1 MGLFG
6 GLSSSGEIGPY
17 TPTRHTLPST
27 RQPKAAAPDCLPKR
41 DPLKPSIDQTA
52 LRLFAPVAPTY
63 ERWAKI
69 LSLGQDSR
77 WRAEMVAG
85 LQLSGCA
92 RVLDVATGT
101 GSIARLL
108 EARGSSVVGL
118 DQSFQMLASANPAH
132 AAAVCAGAEAVPFAA
147 ESFDCLT
154 FGYLL
159 RYVSDPLTCMRE
171 LCRVV
176 RPGGAVGMVE
186 FGRPRGLWGGLWT
199 LYTRLALPV
208 IGAAISPG
216 WGAIGRFLWSSIDS
230 FHREYP
236 PDILVALWRSA
247 GLVDVRIVQS
257 SLGGGLIVW
266 GRKP

>member
-1 MGLFG
+1 M
-6 GLSSSGEIGPY
+6 
-17 TPTRHTLPST
+17 
-27 RQPKAAAPDCLPKR
+27 
-41 DPLKPSIDQTA
+41 
-52 LRLFAPVAPTY
+52 APTY

-85 LQLSGCA
+85 LHLSRGA
-92 RVLDVATGT
+92 QVLDVATGT

-108 EARGSSVVGL
+108 QARGASVVGL
-118 DQSFQMLASANPAH
+118 DQALPMLTSAGPPP
-132 AAAVCAGAEAVPFAA
+132 AAAICAGAEALPFAA
-147 ESFDCLT
+147 ASFDCLT

-159 RYVSDPLTCMRE
+159 RYVSDPLACMRE
-171 LCRVV
+171 LCRVL
-176 RPGGAVGMVE
+176 RPGGVIGMVE
-186 FGRPRGLWGGLWT
+186 FGRPRGLWGALWT
-199 LYTRLALPV
+199 LYTRFALPV
-208 IGAAISPG
+208 IGTAISPG

-236 PDILVALWRSA
+236 ADVLVALWRSA
-247 GLVDVRIVQS
+247 GLVDVRLVQP